1 MLKILYASR
10 LVLSLAILSQLTLEV
25 CAGAENTKNS
35 PKTLL
40 FGGKG
45 LRSFKVIDVDKNKKP
60 VTSACYGK
68 QHICIYLQPFSH

>member
-45 LRSFKVIDVDKNKKP
+45 LRSFKVIDVNKTKKP
-60 VTSACYGK
+60 MSSACYNK
-68 QHICIYLQPFSH
+68 QLNCTYLQPFSH